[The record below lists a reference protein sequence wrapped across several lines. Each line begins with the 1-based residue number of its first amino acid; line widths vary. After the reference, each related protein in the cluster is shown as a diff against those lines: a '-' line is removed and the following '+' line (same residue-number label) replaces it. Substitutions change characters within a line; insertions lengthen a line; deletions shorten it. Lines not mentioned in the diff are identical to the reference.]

1 MLQRLHG
8 QIALDTRRGGDAVP
22 LLLDAASQLEP
33 LDPALARETYLEAL
47 RAASIAGRLGGGERA
62 AAEAARRAPS
72 PDGVPRAI
80 DLLLEGL
87 AVRFT
92 AGYAASA
99 PALKRALSAVRDQG
113 GRPGQD
119 VRWPWSA
126 RRVAPDL
133 FDDDAWHA
141 MATRNVQIARDA
153 GALAVL
159 PLALHNLANVHTF
172 DGNLEAAAALL
183 DEADAIADAT
193 GTAPLA
199 LGTLYARRISWR
211 RGASIGADRGQ
222 RVRGDRPR

>member
-1 MLQRLHG
+1 M
-8 QIALDTRRGGDAVP
+8 P
-22 LLLDAASQLEP
+22 
-33 LDPALARETYLEAL
+33 
-47 RAASIAGRLGGGERA
+47 
-62 AAEAARRAPS
+62 
-72 PDGVPRAI
+72 I

-92 AGYAASA
+92 DGYAASA

-141 MATRNVQIARDA
+141 LGTRNVQIARDA

-159 PLALHNLANVHTF
+159 PLALNYLATMRTF
-172 DGNLEAAAALL
+172 EGDLQAAAALL

-193 GTAPLA
+193 GTAPIVFGRLLLA
-199 LGTLYARRISWR
+199 GVSVATRRKHR
-211 RGASIGADRGQ
+211 R
-222 RVRGDRPR
+222 